1 MSYDKIKSYAKINLA
16 LNITGKTNSLH
27 KIESIISFVS
37 LHDEILIKRIN
48 SNKHI
53 ISFKGKFSKRIGKN
67 NSISKLLDLLEKK
80 KIIKGKKFH
89 IKINKKIPIEAGL
102 GGGSM
107 NAASILK
114 YFIQKK
120 IIKISK
126 KEIIIIS
133 NSIGSDVILG
143 LRFINCVL
151 TSKNKI
157 RYFKSY
163 KKIYTLIVKPNFGCS
178 TKDIYSKV
186 RKFDRPIL
194 NRPNLRMFD
203 LNFLSKMQNSLE
215 PIAFSKYPKLQAIK
229 SYLEISSKAFFVR
242 MTGSGS
248 ALIAYFKSKEKCE
261 NAKRQFNKKYK
272 NYWCIVSKTI

>member
-133 NSIGSDVILG
+133 NSIGSDVI
-143 LRFINCVL
+143 
-151 TSKNKI
+151 
-157 RYFKSY
+157 
-163 KKIYTLIVKPNFGCS
+163 
-178 TKDIYSKV
+178 
-186 RKFDRPIL
+186 
-194 NRPNLRMFD
+194 
-203 LNFLSKMQNSLE
+203 
-215 PIAFSKYPKLQAIK
+215 
-229 SYLEISSKAFFVR
+229 
-242 MTGSGS
+242 
-248 ALIAYFKSKEKCE
+248 
-261 NAKRQFNKKYK
+261 
-272 NYWCIVSKTI
+272 